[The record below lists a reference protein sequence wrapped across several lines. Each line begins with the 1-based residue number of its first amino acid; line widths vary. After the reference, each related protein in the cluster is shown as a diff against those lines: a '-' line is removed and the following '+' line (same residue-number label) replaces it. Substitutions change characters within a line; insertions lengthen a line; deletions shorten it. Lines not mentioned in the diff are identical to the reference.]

1 MKLVKLNNI
10 KCNLPNSKGGY
21 TFPKYNITGSSD
33 FLFVLLFGIKNSG
46 KTVAG
51 LNYLIHEEHLMENQ
65 NKVYFFSPTLDQK
78 LINFQKDH
86 PDHFKIID
94 EFNVKTFQEVIH
106 EIKEKIEKW
115 KEDKELLELFELYLK
130 DKDKLDPECL
140 QILEDN
146 NYLQDFDFEHFNYDY
161 PPIHSIF
168 VDDSL
173 GSPMISSRG
182 KDSQIFNNFAI
193 RHRHFYTNLFIMS
206 QYPKAINKVLRSN
219 SNNIL
224 IWQMKDRSI
233 YEAIFPEFSS
243 LFKGN
248 VERFIEIMDMIEQK
262 NDHSFLFIYYDK
274 EQFIRLNF
282 DQQIILD
289 SGT

>member
-1 MKLVKLNNI
+1 MKLTKINNI
-10 KCNLPNSKGGY
+10 MCKLPNSKGGY
-21 TFPKYNITGSSD
+21 EFPKYKITGSND

-51 LNYLIHEEHLMENQ
+51 LNYLIHEQHLMENQ

-86 PDHFKIID
+86 PDNFIIID
-94 EFNVKTFQEVIH
+94 EFNVKTFQDVIKN
-106 EIKEKIEKW
+106 IKETVEKW
-115 KEDKELLELFELYLK
+115 KQDKMLLELFEIYLK
-130 DKDKLDPECL
+130 DKKKLDLECL

-146 NYLQDFDFEHFNYDY
+146 NYLADFDFETFNYNY
-161 PPIHSIF
+161 PPIHTVMI
-168 VDDSL
+168 DDSL

-182 KDSQIFNNFAI
+182 KEAQIFNNFAI
-193 RHRHFYTNLFIMS
+193 RHRHFFSNLFIMS
-206 QYPKAINKVLRSN
+206 QYPKSINKVLRSN

-224 IWQMKDRSI
+224 IWQMKDRTI

-248 VERFIEIMDMIEQK
+248 VDKFIEVMDKIEQM
-262 NDHSFLFIYYDK
+262 NNHSFLFIYYDK

-282 DQQIILD
+282 DQHITLD
-289 SGT
+289 

>member
-1 MKLVKLNNI
+1 MKLTKINNI
-10 KCNLPNSKGGY
+10 QCKLPNSKGGY
-21 TFPKYNITGSSD
+21 EFPKYKITGSND
-33 FLFVLLFGIKNSG
+33 FLFTLLFGIKNSG

-51 LNYLIHEEHLMENQ
+51 LNYLIHEPHLMENQ

-86 PDHFKIID
+86 PDNFIIID
-94 EFNVKTFQEVIH
+94 EFNVKTFQEVIKN
-106 EIKEKIEKW
+106 IKETVEKW
-115 KEDKELLELFELYLK
+115 KQDKMLLELFELYLK
-130 DKDKLDPECL
+130 DKKKLDLECI

-146 NYLQDFDFEHFNYDY
+146 NYLHDFDFENFNYNY
-161 PPIHSIF
+161 PPIHTVMI
-168 VDDSL
+168 DDSL

-182 KDSQIFNNFAI
+182 KDAQIFNNFAI
-193 RHRHFYTNLFIMS
+193 RHRHFYCNLFIMS
-206 QYPKAINKVLRSN
+206 QYPKGINKVIRSN

-224 IWQMKDRSI
+224 IWQMKDRTI

-248 VERFIEIMDMIEQK
+248 VDKFIEVMDKIEQM
-262 NDHSFLFIYYDK
+262 NNHSFLFIYYDK
-274 EQFIRLNF
+274 EQFMRLNF

-289 SGT
+289 

>member
-10 KCNLPNSKGGY
+10 QCKLPNSKGGY
-21 TFPKYNITGSSD
+21 EFPKYKITGSND
-33 FLFVLLFGIKNSG
+33 FLFTLLFGIKNSG

-51 LNYLIHEEHLMENQ
+51 LNYLIHESHLMENQ

-86 PDHFKIID
+86 PDNFIIID
-94 EFNVKTFQEVIH
+94 EFNVKTFQEVVKK
-106 EIKEKIEKW
+106 IKETVEKW
-115 KEDKELLELFELYLK
+115 KQDKMLLELFELYLK
-130 DKDKLDPECL
+130 DKNKLDVECL

-146 NYLQDFDFEHFNYDY
+146 NYLQDFDFENFNYDY
-161 PPIHSIF
+161 PPIHTVMI
-168 VDDSL
+168 DDSL

-182 KDSQIFNNFAI
+182 KDAQIFNNFAI
-193 RHRHFYTNLFIMS
+193 RHRHFYCNLFIMS
-206 QYPKAINKVLRSN
+206 QYPKGINKVIRSN

-224 IWQMKDRSI
+224 IWQMKDRTI

-248 VERFIEIMDMIEQK
+248 VDKFIEIMDKIEEM
-262 NDHSFLFIYYDK
+262 NNHSFLFIYYDK

-289 SGT
+289 

>member
-1 MKLVKLNNI
+1 MKLIQLNNI
-10 KCNLPNSKGGY
+10 KCKLPNSKGGY
-21 TFPKYNITGSSD
+21 EFPKYKITGSND
-33 FLFVLLFGIKNSG
+33 FLFTLLFGIKNSG

-51 LNYLIHEEHLMENQ
+51 LNYLIHEQHLMNNQ

-86 PDHFKIID
+86 PDNFIIID
-94 EFNVKTFQEVIH
+94 EFNVKTFTDVINN
-106 EIKEKIEKW
+106 IKETVEKW
-115 KEDKELLELFELYLK
+115 KEDKILLDVFELYLK
-130 DKDKLDPECL
+130 DKNKLDVECINIL
-140 QILEDN
+140 QEN

-161 PPIHSIF
+161 PPIHTIMI
-168 VDDSL
+168 DDSL
-173 GSPMISSRG
+173 GSPMISSRS
-182 KDSQIFNNFAI
+182 KDAQIFNNFAI

-206 QYPKAINKVLRSN
+206 QYPKGINKVLRSN

-224 IWQMKDRSI
+224 IYQMKDRTI

-243 LFKGN
+243 LFKGDVN
-248 VERFIEIMDMIEQK
+248 KFIEVMDKIEQM
-262 NDHSFLFIYYDK
+262 NNHSFLFIYYDK

-289 SGT
+289 

>member
-21 TFPKYNITGSSD
+21 IFPKYNITSSSD
-33 FLFVLLFGIKNSG
+33 FLFVLLYGIKNSG

-51 LNYLIHEEHLMENQ
+51 LNYLIHEKHLMENQ

-78 LINFQKDH
+78 LVNFQKDH
-86 PDHFKIID
+86 PNNFIIID
-94 EFNVKTFQEVIH
+94 EFNIKTFQSVVK
-106 EIKEKIEKW
+106 EIKETVETW
-115 KEDKELLELFELYLK
+115 KENKIVLDVFEMYIRKKKLEPDMMELLQEHDFLK
-130 DKDKLDPECL
+130 
-140 QILEDN
+140 
-146 NYLQDFDFEHFNYDY
+146 DFDFERFNYDY
-161 PPIHSIF
+161 PPIHTVMI
-168 VDDSL
+168 DDSL

-182 KDSQIFNNFAI
+182 KEAQIFNNFAI
-193 RHRHFYTNLFIMS
+193 RHRHFFCNLFIMS
-206 QYPKAINKVLRSN
+206 QYPKGINKVIRSN

-224 IWQMKDRSI
+224 IWQMKDRTI

-248 VERFIEIMDMIEQK
+248 IDKFIEIMQKIEDM
-262 NDHSFLFIYYDK
+262 NNHSFLFIYYDK

-289 SGT
+289 

>member
-1 MKLVKLNNI
+1 MKLTKINNI
-10 KCNLPNSKGGY
+10 MCKLPNSKGGY
-21 TFPKYNITGSSD
+21 EFPKYKITGSND

-51 LNYLIHEEHLMENQ
+51 LNYLIHEQHLMENQ

-86 PDHFKIID
+86 PDNFIIID
-94 EFNVKTFQEVIH
+94 EFNVKTFQDVIKN
-106 EIKEKIEKW
+106 IKETVEKW
-115 KEDKELLELFELYLK
+115 KQDKMLLELFELYLK
-130 DKDKLDPECL
+130 DKKKLDLECL

-146 NYLQDFDFEHFNYDY
+146 NYLADFDFETFNYNY
-161 PPIHSIF
+161 PPIHTVMI
-168 VDDSL
+168 DDSL

-182 KDSQIFNNFAI
+182 KEAQIFNNFAI
-193 RHRHFYTNLFIMS
+193 RHRHFYCNLFIMS
-206 QYPKAINKVLRSN
+206 QYPKGINKVIRSN

-224 IWQMKDRSI
+224 IWQMKDRTI

-248 VERFIEIMDMIEQK
+248 VDKFIEIMQKIEDM
-262 NDHSFLFIYYDK
+262 NNHSFLFIYYDK

-282 DQQIILD
+282 DQHITLD
-289 SGT
+289 

>member
-1 MKLVKLNNI
+1 MKLTKINNI
-10 KCNLPNSKGGY
+10 MCKLPNSKGGY
-21 TFPKYNITGSSD
+21 EFPKYKITGSND

-51 LNYLIHEEHLMENQ
+51 LNYLIHEQHLMENQ

-86 PDHFKIID
+86 PDNFIIID
-94 EFNVKTFQEVIH
+94 EFNVKTFQEVIKS
-106 EIKEKIEKW
+106 IKQAVEKW
-115 KEDKELLELFELYLK
+115 KQDKMLLELFELYLK
-130 DKDKLDPECL
+130 DKKKLDLECL
-140 QILEDN
+140 QILEDS
-146 NYLQDFDFEHFNYDY
+146 NYLQDFDFETFNYNY
-161 PPIHSIF
+161 PPIHTVMI
-168 VDDSL
+168 DDSL

-182 KDSQIFNNFAI
+182 KDAQIFNNFAI
-193 RHRHFYTNLFIMS
+193 RHRHFFSNLFIMS
-206 QYPKAINKVLRSN
+206 QYPKGINKVIRSN

-224 IWQMKDRSI
+224 IWQMKDRTI

-248 VERFIEIMDMIEQK
+248 VDKFIEVMDKIEQM
-262 NDHSFLFIYYDK
+262 NNHSFLFIYYDK

-282 DQQIILD
+282 DQHITLD
-289 SGT
+289 

>member
-1 MKLVKLNNI
+1 MKLTKINNI
-10 KCNLPNSKGGY
+10 LCKLPNSKGGY
-21 TFPKYNITGSSD
+21 EFPKYKITGSND
-33 FLFVLLFGIKNSG
+33 FLFTLLFGIKNSG

-51 LNYLIHEEHLMENQ
+51 LNYLIHEPHLMENQ

-86 PDHFKIID
+86 PDNFIIID
-94 EFNVKTFQEVIH
+94 EFNVKTFQEVVKQ
-106 EIKEKIEKW
+106 IKETVEKW
-115 KEDKELLELFELYLK
+115 KQDKMLLELFELYLK
-130 DKDKLDPECL
+130 DKKKLDIECL

-146 NYLQDFDFEHFNYDY
+146 NYLQDFDFENFNYDY
-161 PPIHSIF
+161 PPIHTVMI
-168 VDDSL
+168 DDSL

-182 KDSQIFNNFAI
+182 KDAQIFNNFAI

-206 QYPKAINKVLRSN
+206 QYPKGINKVIRSN

-224 IWQMKDRSI
+224 IWQMKDRTI

-248 VERFIEIMDMIEQK
+248 VDKFIEVMDKIEQM
-262 NDHSFLFIYYDK
+262 NNHSFLFIYYDK

-282 DQQIILD
+282 DQQIVLD
-289 SGT
+289 

>member
-1 MKLVKLNNI
+1 MKLTKINNI
-10 KCNLPNSKGGY
+10 MCKLPNSKGGY
-21 TFPKYNITGSSD
+21 EFPKYKITGSND

-51 LNYLIHEEHLMENQ
+51 LNYLIHEQHLMENQ

-86 PDHFKIID
+86 PDNFIIID
-94 EFNVKTFQEVIH
+94 EFNVKTFQDVIKN
-106 EIKEKIEKW
+106 IKETVEKW
-115 KEDKELLELFELYLK
+115 KQDKMLLELFELYLK
-130 DKDKLDPECL
+130 DKKKLDLECL

-146 NYLQDFDFEHFNYDY
+146 NYLADFDFENFNYNY
-161 PPIHSIF
+161 PPIHTVMI
-168 VDDSL
+168 DDSL

-182 KDSQIFNNFAI
+182 KDAQIFNNFAI
-193 RHRHFYTNLFIMS
+193 RHRHFFSNLFIMS
-206 QYPKAINKVLRSN
+206 QYPKGINKVIRSN

-224 IWQMKDRSI
+224 IWQMKDRTI

-248 VERFIEIMDMIEQK
+248 VDKFIEVMDKIEQM
-262 NDHSFLFIYYDK
+262 NNHLFLFIYYDK

-282 DQQIILD
+282 DQHITLD
-289 SGT
+289 

>member
-1 MKLVKLNNI
+1 MKLTKINNI
-10 KCNLPNSKGGY
+10 LCKLPNSKGGY
-21 TFPKYNITGSSD
+21 EFPKYKITSSND

-51 LNYLIHEEHLMENQ
+51 LNYLIHEPHLMENQ

-86 PDHFKIID
+86 PDNFIIID
-94 EFNVKTFQEVIH
+94 EFNIKTFQEVVKT
-106 EIKEKIEKW
+106 IKQTVEKW
-115 KEDKELLELFELYLK
+115 KEEKMLLEIFEMYMK
-130 DKDKLDPECL
+130 DKKKLDLECL

-146 NYLQDFDFEHFNYDY
+146 NYLQDFDFEHFNYNY
-161 PPIHSIF
+161 PPIHTVMI
-168 VDDSL
+168 DDSL

-182 KDSQIFNNFAI
+182 KEAQIFNNFAI
-193 RHRHFYTNLFIMS
+193 RHRHFYCNLFIMS
-206 QYPKAINKVLRSN
+206 QYPKGINKVIRSN

-248 VERFIEIMDMIEQK
+248 VDKFIEVMQKIEDM
-262 NDHSFLFIYYDK
+262 NNHSFLFIYYDK

-289 SGT
+289 

>member
-21 TFPKYNITGSSD
+21 IFPKYNITSSSD
-33 FLFVLLFGIKNSG
+33 FLFVLLYGIKNSG

-51 LNYLIHEEHLMENQ
+51 LNYLIHEKHLMENQ

-78 LINFQKDH
+78 LVNFQKDH
-86 PDHFKIID
+86 PNNFIIID
-94 EFNVKTFQEVIH
+94 EFNIKTFQSVVK
-106 EIKEKIEKW
+106 EIKETVETW
-115 KEDKELLELFELYLK
+115 KENKIVLDVFEMYIRK
-130 DKDKLDPECL
+130 KKLDPDMMELL
-140 QILEDN
+140 QEHDFLK
-146 NYLQDFDFEHFNYDY
+146 DFDFERFNYDY
-161 PPIHSIF
+161 PPIHTVMI
-168 VDDSL
+168 DDSL

-182 KDSQIFNNFAI
+182 KEAQIFNNFAI
-193 RHRHFYTNLFIMS
+193 RHRHFFCNLFIMS
-206 QYPKAINKVLRSN
+206 QYPKGINKVIRSN

-224 IWQMKDRSI
+224 IWQMKDRTI

-248 VERFIEIMDMIEQK
+248 IDKFIEIMQKIEDM
-262 NDHSFLFIYYDK
+262 NNHSFLFIYYDK

-289 SGT
+289 

>member
-1 MKLVKLNNI
+1 MKLTKINNI
-10 KCNLPNSKGGY
+10 MCKLPNSKGGY
-21 TFPKYNITGSSD
+21 EFPKYKITGSND

-51 LNYLIHEEHLMENQ
+51 LNYLIHEQHLMENQ

-86 PDHFKIID
+86 PDNFIIID
-94 EFNVKTFQEVIH
+94 EFNVKTFQEVIKS
-106 EIKEKIEKW
+106 IKQAVEKW
-115 KEDKELLELFELYLK
+115 KQDKMLLELFELYLK
-130 DKDKLDPECL
+130 DKKKLDLECL
-140 QILEDN
+140 QILEDS
-146 NYLQDFDFEHFNYDY
+146 NYLQDFDFETFNYNY
-161 PPIHSIF
+161 PPIHTVMI
-168 VDDSL
+168 DDSL

-182 KDSQIFNNFAI
+182 KEAQIFNNFAI
-193 RHRHFYTNLFIMS
+193 RHRHFFSNLFIMS
-206 QYPKAINKVLRSN
+206 QYPKGINKVIRSN

-224 IWQMKDRSI
+224 IWQMKDRTI

-248 VERFIEIMDMIEQK
+248 VDKFIEVMDKIEQM
-262 NDHSFLFIYYDK
+262 NNHSFLFIYYDK

-282 DQQIILD
+282 DQHITLD
-289 SGT
+289 

>member
-1 MKLVKLNNI
+1 MKLTKINNI

-21 TFPKYNITGSSD
+21 IFPKYNITGSSD
-33 FLFVLLFGIKNSG
+33 FLFCLMYGIKNSG

-51 LNYLIHEEHLMENQ
+51 LNYLIHEKHLMENQ

-86 PDHFKIID
+86 PDNFIIID
-94 EFNVKTFQEVIH
+94 EFSIKTFQAVVKA
-106 EIKEKIEKW
+106 IKETVETW
-115 KEDKELLELFELYLK
+115 KENKMLLEIFDMYIHK
-130 DKDKLDPECL
+130 KKLDPDMMELL
-140 QILEDN
+140 QEHDFLK
-146 NYLQDFDFEHFNYDY
+146 DFDFENYNYNY
-161 PPIHSIF
+161 PPIHTVMI
-168 VDDSL
+168 DDSL

-182 KDSQIFNNFAI
+182 KEAQIFNNFAI
-193 RHRHFYTNLFIMS
+193 RHRHFFCNLFIMS
-206 QYPKAINKVLRSN
+206 QYPKGINKVIRSN

-224 IWQMKDRSI
+224 IWQMKDRTI

-248 VERFIEIMDMIEQK
+248 IDKFIEIMQKIEDM
-262 NDHSFLFIYYDK
+262 NNHSFLFIYYDK

-289 SGT
+289 

>member
-1 MKLVKLNNI
+1 MKLVKLNDI
-10 KCNLPNSKGGY
+10 KCKLPNSKGGY
-21 TFPKYNITGSSD
+21 EFPKYKITGSND
-33 FLFVLLFGIKNSG
+33 FLFTLLFGIKNSG

-51 LNYLIHEEHLMENQ
+51 LNYLIHEPHLMENQ

-86 PDHFKIID
+86 PDNFIIVD
-94 EFNVKTFQEVIH
+94 EFNVKTFQEVIKN
-106 EIKEKIEKW
+106 IKETVEKW
-115 KEDKELLELFELYLK
+115 KQDKMLLELFELYLK
-130 DKDKLDPECL
+130 DKKKLDLECL

-146 NYLQDFDFEHFNYDY
+146 NYLADFDFETFNYNY
-161 PPIHSIF
+161 PPIHTVMI
-168 VDDSL
+168 DDSL

-182 KDSQIFNNFAI
+182 KDAQIFNNFAI
-193 RHRHFYTNLFIMS
+193 RHRHFYCNLFIMS
-206 QYPKAINKVLRSN
+206 QYPKGINKVIRSN

-224 IWQMKDRSI
+224 IWQMKDRTI

-248 VERFIEIMDMIEQK
+248 VDKFIEVMQKIEDM
-262 NDHSFLFIYYDK
+262 NNHSFLFIYYDK

-282 DQQIILD
+282 DTQIILD
-289 SGT
+289 

>member
-1 MKLVKLNNI
+1 MKLTKINNI
-10 KCNLPNSKGGY
+10 LCKLPNSKGGY
-21 TFPKYNITGSSD
+21 EFPKYKITGSND
-33 FLFVLLFGIKNSG
+33 FLFTLLFGIKNSG

-51 LNYLIHEEHLMENQ
+51 LNYLIHEPHLMENQ

-86 PDHFKIID
+86 PDNFIIID
-94 EFNVKTFQEVIH
+94 EFNVKTFQEVVKQ
-106 EIKEKIEKW
+106 IKETVEKW
-115 KEDKELLELFELYLK
+115 KQDKMLLELFELYLK
-130 DKDKLDPECL
+130 DKKKLDIECL

-146 NYLQDFDFEHFNYDY
+146 NYLQDFDFENFNYDY
-161 PPIHSIF
+161 PPIHTVMI
-168 VDDSL
+168 DDSL

-182 KDSQIFNNFAI
+182 KDAQIFNNFAI
-193 RHRHFYTNLFIMS
+193 RHRHFYCNLFIMS
-206 QYPKAINKVLRSN
+206 QYPKGINKVIRSN

-224 IWQMKDRSI
+224 IWQMKDRTI

-248 VERFIEIMDMIEQK
+248 VDKFIEVMDKIEQM
-262 NDHSFLFIYYDK
+262 NNHSFLFIYYDK

-282 DQQIILD
+282 DQQIVLD
-289 SGT
+289 

>member
-1 MKLVKLNNI
+1 MKFTKINNI
-10 KCNLPNSKGGY
+10 LCKLPNSKGGY
-21 TFPKYNITGSSD
+21 EFPKYKITDSND
-33 FLFVLLFGIKNSG
+33 FLFTLLFGIKNSG

-51 LNYLIHEEHLMENQ
+51 LNYLIHEPHLMENQ

-86 PDHFKIID
+86 PDNFIIID
-94 EFNVKTFQEVIH
+94 EFNVKTFQEVVQQ
-106 EIKEKIEKW
+106 IKETVEKW
-115 KEDKELLELFELYLK
+115 KQDKMLLELFELYLK
-130 DKDKLDPECL
+130 DKKKLDLECI

-146 NYLQDFDFEHFNYDY
+146 NYLQDFDFENYNYNY
-161 PPIHSIF
+161 PPIHTVMI
-168 VDDSL
+168 DDSL

-182 KDSQIFNNFAI
+182 KDAQIFNNFAI

-206 QYPKAINKVLRSN
+206 QYPKGINKVIRSN

-224 IWQMKDRSI
+224 IWQMKDRTI

-248 VERFIEIMDMIEQK
+248 VDKFIEVMDKIEEM
-262 NDHSFLFIYYDK
+262 NNHSFLFIYYDK

-282 DQQIILD
+282 DQKIILD
-289 SGT
+289 

>member
-1 MKLVKLNNI
+1 MKILKLNNI
-10 KCNLPNSKGGY
+10 RVNLPNSKGGY
-21 TFPKYNITGSSD
+21 EFPKYKITGSND
-33 FLFVLLFGIKNSG
+33 FLFTLFFGIKNSG

-51 LNYLIHEEHLMENQ
+51 LNYLIHEPHLMENQ

-86 PDHFKIID
+86 PDNFIIVD
-94 EFNVKTFQEVIH
+94 EFNVKTFQEVIKT
-106 EIKEKIEKW
+106 IKETVEKW
-115 KEDKELLELFELYLK
+115 KQDKMLLELFELYLK
-130 DKDKLDPECL
+130 DKKNLDLECL

-146 NYLQDFDFEHFNYDY
+146 NYLADFDFETFNYNY
-161 PPIHSIF
+161 PPIHTVMI
-168 VDDSL
+168 DDSL

-182 KDSQIFNNFAI
+182 KDAQIFNNFAI
-193 RHRHFYTNLFIMS
+193 RHRHFYCNLFIMS
-206 QYPKAINKVLRSN
+206 QYPKGINKVIRSN

-224 IWQMKDRSI
+224 IWQMKDRTI

-248 VERFIEIMDMIEQK
+248 VDKFIEIMQKIEDM
-262 NDHSFLFIYYDK
+262 NNHSFLFIYYDK

-282 DQQIILD
+282 DTQIILD
-289 SGT
+289 

>member
-1 MKLVKLNNI
+1 MCK
-10 KCNLPNSKGGY
+10 LPNSKGGY
-21 TFPKYNITGSSD
+21 EFPKYKITGSND

-51 LNYLIHEEHLMENQ
+51 LNYLIHEQHLMENQ

-86 PDHFKIID
+86 PDNFIIVD
-94 EFNVKTFQEVIH
+94 EFNVKTFQEVIKN
-106 EIKEKIEKW
+106 IKETVEKW
-115 KEDKELLELFELYLK
+115 KQDKMLLELFELYLK
-130 DKDKLDPECL
+130 DKKKLDLECL

-146 NYLQDFDFEHFNYDY
+146 NYLADFDFETFNYNY
-161 PPIHSIF
+161 PPIHTVMI
-168 VDDSL
+168 DDSL

-182 KDSQIFNNFAI
+182 KDAQIFNNFAI
-193 RHRHFYTNLFIMS
+193 RHRHFYCNLFIMS
-206 QYPKAINKVLRSN
+206 QYPKGINKVIRSN

-224 IWQMKDRSI
+224 IWQMKDRTI

-248 VERFIEIMDMIEQK
+248 VDKFIEIMQKIEDM
-262 NDHSFLFIYYDK
+262 NNHSFLFIYYDK

-282 DQQIILD
+282 DTQIILD
-289 SGT
+289 

>member
-1 MKLVKLNNI
+1 MKLVKLNDI

-21 TFPKYNITGSSD
+21 IFPKYNITSSSD
-33 FLFVLLFGIKNSG
+33 FLFVLLYGIKNSG

-51 LNYLIHEEHLMENQ
+51 LNYLIHEKHLMENQ

-78 LINFQKDH
+78 LVNFQKDH
-86 PDHFKIID
+86 PDNFIIID
-94 EFNVKTFQEVIH
+94 EFNIKKFQSVVK
-106 EIKEKIEKW
+106 EIKETVETW
-115 KEDKELLELFELYLK
+115 KENKIVLDVFEMYIRKKKLEPDMMELLQEHDFLK
-130 DKDKLDPECL
+130 
-140 QILEDN
+140 
-146 NYLQDFDFEHFNYDY
+146 DFDFERFNYDY
-161 PPIHSIF
+161 PPIHTVMI
-168 VDDSL
+168 DDSL

-182 KDSQIFNNFAI
+182 KEAQIFNNFAI
-193 RHRHFYTNLFIMS
+193 RHRHFFCNLFIMS
-206 QYPKAINKVLRSN
+206 QYPKGINKVIRSN

-224 IWQMKDRSI
+224 IWQMKDRTI

-248 VERFIEIMDMIEQK
+248 IDKFIEIMQKIEDM
-262 NDHSFLFIYYDK
+262 NNHSFLFIYYDK

-289 SGT
+289 

>member
-1 MKLVKLNNI
+1 MKFTKINNI
-10 KCNLPNSKGGY
+10 LCKLPNSKGGY
-21 TFPKYNITGSSD
+21 EFPKYKITGSND
-33 FLFVLLFGIKNSG
+33 FLFTLLFGIKNSG

-51 LNYLIHEEHLMENQ
+51 LNYLIHEPHLMENQ

-86 PDHFKIID
+86 PDNFIIID
-94 EFNVKTFQEVIH
+94 EFNVKTFQEVVQQ
-106 EIKEKIEKW
+106 IKETVEKW
-115 KEDKELLELFELYLK
+115 KQDKMLLELFELYLK
-130 DKDKLDPECL
+130 DKKKLDLECI

-146 NYLQDFDFEHFNYDY
+146 NYLQDFDFENYNYNY
-161 PPIHSIF
+161 PPIHTVMI
-168 VDDSL
+168 DDSL

-182 KDSQIFNNFAI
+182 KDAQIFNNFAI

-206 QYPKAINKVLRSN
+206 QYPKGINKVIRSN

-224 IWQMKDRSI
+224 IWQMKDRTI

-248 VERFIEIMDMIEQK
+248 VDKFIEVMDKIEEM
-262 NDHSFLFIYYDK
+262 NNHSFLFIYYDK

-282 DQQIILD
+282 DQKIILD
-289 SGT
+289 

>member
-10 KCNLPNSKGGY
+10 KCNLPNCKGGY
-21 TFPKYNITGSSD
+21 TFPKYKITGSSD
-33 FLFVLLFGIKNSG
+33 FLFTLLFGIKNSG

-51 LNYLIHEEHLMENQ
+51 LNYLIHEKHLMENQ

-86 PDHFKIID
+86 PDNFIIID
-94 EFNVKTFQEVIH
+94 EFNIKTFQSVVK
-106 EIKEKIEKW
+106 EIKETVETW
-115 KEDKELLELFELYLK
+115 KQNKMLLEIFDMYIHK
-130 DKDKLDPECL
+130 KKLDPDMVDLLREH
-140 QILEDN
+140 N
-146 NYLQDFDFEHFNYDY
+146 FLQDFDFEHFNYDY
-161 PPIHSIF
+161 PPIHTVMI
-168 VDDSL
+168 DDSL

-182 KDSQIFNNFAI
+182 KEAQIFNNFAI

-206 QYPKAINKVLRSN
+206 QYPKSINKVLRSN

-243 LFKGN
+243 LFKGK
-248 VERFIEIMDMIEQK
+248 VDKFIEIMQKIEDM
-262 NDHSFLFIYYDK
+262 NNHSFLFIYYDK

-282 DQQIILD
+282 DQQIILE
-289 SGT
+289 

>member
-1 MKLVKLNNI
+1 MKLTKINNI
-10 KCNLPNSKGGY
+10 LCKLPNSKGGY
-21 TFPKYNITGSSD
+21 EFPKYKITGSND

-51 LNYLIHEEHLMENQ
+51 LNYLIHEPHLMQNQ

-86 PDHFKIID
+86 PDNFIIID
-94 EFNVKTFQEVIH
+94 EFNVKTFQEVIKD
-106 EIKEKIEKW
+106 IKETVEKW
-115 KEDKELLELFELYLK
+115 KQDKMLLELFDLYLK
-130 DKDKLDPECL
+130 DKKKLDLECI

-146 NYLQDFDFEHFNYDY
+146 NYLQDFDFENFNYDY
-161 PPIHSIF
+161 PPIHTVMI
-168 VDDSL
+168 DDSL

-182 KDSQIFNNFAI
+182 KDAQIFNNFAI
-193 RHRHFYTNLFIMS
+193 RHRHFYCNLFIMS
-206 QYPKAINKVLRSN
+206 QYPKGINKVIRSN

-224 IWQMKDRSI
+224 IWQMKDRTI

-248 VERFIEIMDMIEQK
+248 VDKFIEVMDKIEQM
-262 NDHSFLFIYYDK
+262 NNHSFLFIYYDK

-289 SGT
+289 

>member
-1 MKLVKLNNI
+1 MKLTKINNI

-21 TFPKYNITGSSD
+21 IFPKYNITSSSE
-33 FLFVLLFGIKNSG
+33 FLFVLLYGIKNSG

-51 LNYLIHEEHLMENQ
+51 LNYLIHEKHLMENQ

-78 LINFQKDH
+78 LVNFQKDH
-86 PDHFKIID
+86 PNNFIIID
-94 EFNVKTFQEVIH
+94 EFNIKTFQSVVK
-106 EIKEKIEKW
+106 EIKETVETW
-115 KEDKELLELFELYLK
+115 KENKIVLDVFEMYIRKKKLEPDMMELLQEHDFLK
-130 DKDKLDPECL
+130 
-140 QILEDN
+140 
-146 NYLQDFDFEHFNYDY
+146 DFDFERFNYDY
-161 PPIHSIF
+161 PPIHTVMI
-168 VDDSL
+168 DDSL

-182 KDSQIFNNFAI
+182 KEAQIFNNFAI
-193 RHRHFYTNLFIMS
+193 RHRHFFCNLFIMS
-206 QYPKAINKVLRSN
+206 QYPKGINKVIRSN

-224 IWQMKDRSI
+224 IWQMKDRTI

-248 VERFIEIMDMIEQK
+248 IDKFIEIMQKIEDM
-262 NDHSFLFIYYDK
+262 NNHSFLFIYYDK

-289 SGT
+289 

>member
-10 KCNLPNSKGGY
+10 QCKLPNSKGGY
-21 TFPKYNITGSSD
+21 EFPKYKITGSND
-33 FLFVLLFGIKNSG
+33 FLFTLLFGIKNSG

-51 LNYLIHEEHLMENQ
+51 LNYLIHESHLMENQ

-86 PDHFKIID
+86 PDNFIIID
-94 EFNVKTFQEVIH
+94 EFNVKTFQEVVKK
-106 EIKEKIEKW
+106 IKETVEKW
-115 KEDKELLELFELYLK
+115 KQDKMLLELFELYLK
-130 DKDKLDPECL
+130 DKNKLDVECL

-146 NYLQDFDFEHFNYDY
+146 NYLQDFDFENFNYDY
-161 PPIHSIF
+161 PPIHTVMI
-168 VDDSL
+168 DDSL

-182 KDSQIFNNFAI
+182 KDAQIFNNFAI
-193 RHRHFYTNLFIMS
+193 RHRHFYCNLFIMS
-206 QYPKAINKVLRSN
+206 QYPKGINKVIRSN

-224 IWQMKDRSI
+224 IWQMKDRTI

-248 VERFIEIMDMIEQK
+248 VDKFIEVMQKIEDM
-262 NDHSFLFIYYDK
+262 NNHSFLFIYYDK

-289 SGT
+289 

>member
-1 MKLVKLNNI
+1 MKFTKINNI
-10 KCNLPNSKGGY
+10 LCKLPNNKGGY
-21 TFPKYNITGSSD
+21 EFPKYKITDSND
-33 FLFVLLFGIKNSG
+33 FLFTLLFGIKNSG

-51 LNYLIHEEHLMENQ
+51 LNYLIHEPHLMENQ

-86 PDHFKIID
+86 PDNFIIID
-94 EFNVKTFQEVIH
+94 EFNVKTFQEVVQQ
-106 EIKEKIEKW
+106 IKETVEKW
-115 KEDKELLELFELYLK
+115 KQDKMLLELFELYLK
-130 DKDKLDPECL
+130 DKKKLDLECI

-146 NYLQDFDFEHFNYDY
+146 NYLQDFDFENYNYNY
-161 PPIHSIF
+161 PPIHTVMI
-168 VDDSL
+168 DDSL

-182 KDSQIFNNFAI
+182 KDAQIFNNFAI

-206 QYPKAINKVLRSN
+206 QYPKGINKVIRSN

-224 IWQMKDRSI
+224 IWQMKDRTI

-248 VERFIEIMDMIEQK
+248 VDKFIEVMDKIEEM
-262 NDHSFLFIYYDK
+262 NNHSFLFIYYDK

-282 DQQIILD
+282 DQKIILD
-289 SGT
+289 

>member
-21 TFPKYNITGSSD
+21 IFPKYNITSSSD
-33 FLFVLLFGIKNSG
+33 FLFVLLYGIKNSG

-51 LNYLIHEEHLMENQ
+51 LNYLIHEKHLMENQ

-78 LINFQKDH
+78 LVNFQKDH
-86 PDHFKIID
+86 PNNFIIID
-94 EFNVKTFQEVIH
+94 EFNIKTFQSVVK
-106 EIKEKIEKW
+106 EIKETVETW
-115 KEDKELLELFELYLK
+115 KENKIVLDVFEMYIRKKKLEPDMMELLQEHDFLK
-130 DKDKLDPECL
+130 
-140 QILEDN
+140 
-146 NYLQDFDFEHFNYDY
+146 DFDFERFNYDY
-161 PPIHSIF
+161 PPIHTVMI
-168 VDDSL
+168 DDSL

-182 KDSQIFNNFAI
+182 KEAQIFNNFAI
-193 RHRHFYTNLFIMS
+193 RHRHFFCNLFIMS
-206 QYPKAINKVLRSN
+206 QYPKGINKVIRSN

-224 IWQMKDRSI
+224 IWQMKDRTI

-248 VERFIEIMDMIEQK
+248 VDKFIEIMQKIEDM
-262 NDHSFLFIYYDK
+262 NNHSFLFIYYDK

-289 SGT
+289 

>member
-21 TFPKYNITGSSD
+21 IFPKYNITSSSD
-33 FLFVLLFGIKNSG
+33 FLFVLLYGIKNSG

-51 LNYLIHEEHLMENQ
+51 LNYLIHEKHLMENQ

-86 PDHFKIID
+86 PDNFIIID
-94 EFNVKTFQEVIH
+94 EFNIKTFQSVVK
-106 EIKEKIEKW
+106 EIKETVETW
-115 KEDKELLELFELYLK
+115 KENKIVLDVFEMYIRK
-130 DKDKLDPECL
+130 KKLDPDMMELL
-140 QILEDN
+140 QEHDFLK
-146 NYLQDFDFEHFNYDY
+146 DFDFERFNYDY
-161 PPIHSIF
+161 PPIHTVMI
-168 VDDSL
+168 DDSL

-182 KDSQIFNNFAI
+182 KEAQIFNNFAI
-193 RHRHFYTNLFIMS
+193 RHRHFFCNLFIMS
-206 QYPKAINKVLRSN
+206 QYPKGINKVIRSN

-224 IWQMKDRSI
+224 IWQMKDRTI

-248 VERFIEIMDMIEQK
+248 IDKFIEIMQKIEDM
-262 NDHSFLFIYYDK
+262 NNHSFLFIYYDK

-289 SGT
+289 